1 MLDDVLS
8 FVPLIL
14 RPDLSALVVICEND
28 IGMSSGH
35 WFGTMIDRMWM
46 GDSREGAEVDVK
58 FTEGLKS

>member
-8 FVPLIL
+8 FVPFIL
-14 RPDLSALVVICEND
+14 RGDLSPLVVICEND